1 MSWRA
6 LPSHPICA
14 IRFPKRTGTW
24 KRSLPSWSAR
34 AWRGAS
40 RAFGLAGCSRAE
52 QRCAVAYSFTGR
64 VMAGRPAQLG
74 AVMLLLAAGSGT
86 RDADQGV
93 DPLTGKSGQ
102 IGIPN
107 LTDACVHGSG
117 SYCRTLADKYV
128 KGSGVP
134 KDVDAAV
141 TYYTRGCFNDP
152 DSCVALG
159 VMRLE
164 GREIPKNES
173 EALALF
179 RNACSRGSWNGCS
192 DLGMMY
198 QKGQGGVADP
208 AFGAD
213 LFRKGCEREDPLYAR
228 AALYPAAELSVDL
241 AMRARSTFESH
252 DHLV

>member
-1 MSWRA
+1 MVSPGGSW
-6 LPSHPICA
+6 
-14 IRFPKRTGTW
+14 
-24 KRSLPSWSAR
+24 
-34 AWRGAS
+34 
-40 RAFGLAGCSRAE
+40 
-52 QRCAVAYSFTGR
+52 QDV
-64 VMAGRPAQLG
+64 RPRL
-74 AVMLLLAAGSGT
+74 VLLLAASGCN
-86 RDADQGV
+86 RAADQGV
-93 DPLTGKSGQ
+93 DPLTRK
-102 IGIPN
+102 GIPQ
-107 LTDACVHGSG
+107 LADACVRGSG
-117 SYCRTLADKYV
+117 GSCRIVGDKYL

-134 KDVDAAV
+134 KDVNAAIA
-141 TYYTRGCFNDP
+141 YYTRGCFTDP

-159 VMRLE
+159 VLRLE
-164 GREIPKNES
+164 GREVPKNES

-213 LFRKGCEREDPLYAR
+213 LFRKGSEREDPLSTRPSAGGKAKRPCCPPAR
-228 AALYPAAELSVDL
+228 RLKGDATRRPCTPAGSTSPDRAARMALYPAAELSVDL

>member
-24 KRSLPSWSAR
+24 KRSLPSWSER
-34 AWRGAS
+34 AWPGAS

-74 AVMLLLAAGSGT
+74 AVMLLLAAGSCT
-86 RDADQGV
+86 RAADQGV
-93 DPLTGKSGQ
+93 DPLTGKSRQ

-117 SYCRTLADKYV
+117 SSCRTLGDKYL

-141 TYYTRGCFNDP
+141 TYYTRGCFNVP
-152 DSCVALG
+152 ASCLALG

-179 RNACSRGSWNGCS
+179 RNRCSRGRWNGCACIGIVS
-192 DLGMMY
+192 P
-198 QKGQGGVADP
+198 KGQG
-208 AFGAD
+208 
-213 LFRKGCEREDPLYAR
+213 R
-228 AALYPAAELSVDL
+228 AAD
-241 AMRARSTFESH
+241 T
-252 DHLV
+252 